1 MGSRTRCLGLVLA
14 MMAVNSIYMQTL
26 RQQEATRLL
35 ESQDP
40 LPNSLETDPWAEI
53 RSELDQLGSIDR
65 SSPSNPVNSTDDP

>member
-26 RQQEATRLL
+26 RQQEAARFL

-40 LPNSLETDPWAEI
+40 SLKSLETDPLAEI
-53 RSELDQLGSIDR
+53 RSELDQLD
-65 SSPSNPVNSTDDP
+65 STDGSNRSN

>member
-14 MMAVNSIYMQTL
+14 MMALNSIYMQTL

-40 LPNSLETDPWAEI
+40 ALNSLETDPLTEI
-53 RSELDQLGSIDR
+53 RSELDQLGSTDGANR
-65 SSPSNPVNSTDDP
+65 SNPVHPTDDP